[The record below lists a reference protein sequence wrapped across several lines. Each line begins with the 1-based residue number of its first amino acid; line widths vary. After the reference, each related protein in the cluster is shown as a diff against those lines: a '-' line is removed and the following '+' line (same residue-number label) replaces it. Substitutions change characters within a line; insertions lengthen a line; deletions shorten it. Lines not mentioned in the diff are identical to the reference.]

1 MFEKIGEKT
10 QNILEKLLFLGKI
23 TILISEARL
32 EGLAAAYK
40 TVMEMKA
47 EHAMDQIDKQILAQL
62 QVNAAQPV
70 ADIARKVG
78 LSVTPCWRR
87 IQRMEETGLIRK
99 RVALLDPKKIGVGMS
114 VFVAVRTDQHNAEWL
129 QNFASMVA
137 DMPEVVEFYR
147 MSGEVDYL
155 LRVVVPDMAT
165 YDTFYRKLIANVQL
179 TDVSSSFAMEEIKY
193 TTALPL
199 PEIN

>member
-1 MFEKIGEKT
+1 MAVVY
-10 QNILEKLLFLGKI
+10 
-23 TILISEARL
+23 EAVK
-32 EGLAAAYK
+32 G
-40 TVMEMKA
+40 MKA
-47 EHAMDQIDKQILAQL
+47 KHVMDQIDKQILAQL
-62 QVNAAQPV
+62 QVNTAQPV

-87 IQRMEETGLIRK
+87 IQRMEEVGLIRK
-99 RVALLDPKKIGVGMS
+99 RVALLDPQKMGVGMS
-114 VFVAVRTDQHNAEWL
+114 VFVAVRTDQHNADWL
-129 QNFASMVA
+129 KNFADMVA

-155 LRVVVPDMAT
+155 LRVVVPDMKA
-165 YDTFYRKLIANVQL
+165 YDRFYRTLIANVEL

-199 PEIN
+199 PESDNAN